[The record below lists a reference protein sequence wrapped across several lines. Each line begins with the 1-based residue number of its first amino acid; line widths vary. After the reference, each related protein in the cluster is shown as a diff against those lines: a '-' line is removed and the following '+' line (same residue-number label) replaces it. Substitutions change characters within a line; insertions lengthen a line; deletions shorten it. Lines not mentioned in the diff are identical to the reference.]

1 MRYSVA
7 PRGLLRRQIYPIFP
21 CLQNYK
27 ARIVTYDLHPIRAN
41 CALEALAR
49 STPFLDKLGRMALFT
64 FAKTWK
70 KNFFIIK
77 NTKTLVLYLRNMGM
91 DVLKIIA
98 GLVGLIVGGEWLLR
112 AAVGTSN
119 RFAIPKFIIGMTV
132 VSFATSLPEL
142 IVSVRSALAG
152 YPDLALGNVVGSN
165 IANLG
170 LVLGVV
176 LLFTRIRVTK
186 SFYQSDWPMMFIA
199 SILLW
204 VFIQN
209 GTISALEGFALVVLL
224 VLMLLY
230 LLQRRDQVDF
240 VADDLDTLLS
250 WPKILLFIVLGSAF
264 LALGSDLLVNGAVN
278 VASQIGVSERVIAIT
293 VVSIG
298 TSVPELAASLVAV
311 AKRENAISIGNLL
324 GSNLFNILAVLG
336 ITALIHPLTVADN
349 ALLDFDIYVM
359 IGVAALLIPLVFLP
373 KKMEIYWR
381 DGLILLVVYIAFIA
395 TTLN

>member
-1 MRYSVA
+1 M
-7 PRGLLRRQIYPIFP
+7 
-21 CLQNYK
+21 
-27 ARIVTYDLHPIRAN
+27 
-41 CALEALAR
+41 
-49 STPFLDKLGRMALFT
+49 
-64 FAKTWK
+64 
-70 KNFFIIK
+70 
-77 NTKTLVLYLRNMGM
+77 LYLRNMGM
-91 DVLKIIA
+91 DILKIVA

-152 YPDLALGNVVGSN
+152 YPDLALGNVMGSN

-176 LLFTRIRVTK
+176 LLFTRIQVSK

-209 GTISALEGFALVVLL
+209 GTITALEGLALVTLL
-224 VLMLLY
+224 ILMLFY
-230 LLQRRDQVDF
+230 LLRRKERAVF
-240 VADDLDTLLS
+240 VADDLNTLLS
-250 WPKILLFIVLGSAF
+250 WPKILLFIVFGSAF

-278 VASQIGVSERVIAIT
+278 AASQLGVSERVIAIT

-336 ITALIHPLTVADN
+336 ITALIHPLTVIDN
-349 ALLDFDIYVM
+349 TLLDFDIYVM
-359 IGVAALLIPLVFLP
+359 IGIAALLIPLVFTP

-381 DGLILLVVYIAFIA
+381 DGLILLVVYVAFIA
-395 TTLN
+395 ITIN

>member
-1 MRYSVA
+1 
-7 PRGLLRRQIYPIFP
+7 
-21 CLQNYK
+21 
-27 ARIVTYDLHPIRAN
+27 
-41 CALEALAR
+41 
-49 STPFLDKLGRMALFT
+49 
-64 FAKTWK
+64 
-70 KNFFIIK
+70 
-77 NTKTLVLYLRNMGM
+77 MGM
-91 DVLKIIA
+91 EIVKIIA

-152 YPDLALGNVVGSN
+152 YPDLALGNVMGSN

-176 LLFTRIRVTK
+176 LLFTRIQVAK

-209 GTISALEGFALVVLL
+209 GTITALEGFALVTLL
-224 VLMLLY
+224 ILMLFY
-230 LLQRRDQVDF
+230 LLRRKEHADF
-240 VADDLDTLLS
+240 IADDLDTLLS
-250 WPKILLFIVLGSAF
+250 WPKISLFIVFGSVF

-278 VASQIGVSERVIAIT
+278 VASQLGVSERVIAIT
-293 VVSIG
+293 VVSVG

-336 ITALIHPLTVADN
+336 ITSLIHPLTVVDN
-349 ALLDFDIYVM
+349 TLLDFDIYVM
-359 IGVAALLIPLVFLP
+359 IGIAALLIPLVFSP

-395 TTLN
+395 TTIN

>member
-1 MRYSVA
+1 M
-7 PRGLLRRQIYPIFP
+7 FP
-21 CLQNYK
+21 
-27 ARIVTYDLHPIRAN
+27 
-41 CALEALAR
+41 
-49 STPFLDKLGRMALFT
+49 
-64 FAKTWK
+64 FAKTLK
-70 KNFFIIK
+70 KNFFIFK
-77 NTKTLVLYLRNMGM
+77 NTKTPVLYLRNMGM
-91 DVLKIIA
+91 EIVKIIA

-176 LLFTRIRVTK
+176 LLFTRIQVAK
-186 SFYQSDWPMMFIA
+186 SFYLSDWPMMFIA

-204 VFIQN
+204 VFILN
-209 GTISALEGFALVVLL
+209 GTITALEGFALVTLL
-224 VLMLLY
+224 ILMLFY
-230 LLQRRDQVDF
+230 LLRRKEHAAF
-240 VADDLDTLLS
+240 IADDLDTLLS
-250 WPKILLFIVLGSAF
+250 WPKISLFIVFGSAF

-278 VASQIGVSERVIAIT
+278 VASQLGVSERVIAIT
-293 VVSIG
+293 VVSVG

-336 ITALIHPLTVADN
+336 ITSLIHPLTVVDN
-349 ALLDFDIYVM
+349 TLLDFDIYVM
-359 IGVAALLIPLVFLP
+359 IGIAALLIPLVFSP

-395 TTLN
+395 TTIN

>member
-1 MRYSVA
+1 M
-7 PRGLLRRQIYPIFP
+7 FP
-21 CLQNYK
+21 
-27 ARIVTYDLHPIRAN
+27 
-41 CALEALAR
+41 
-49 STPFLDKLGRMALFT
+49 
-64 FAKTWK
+64 FAKTLK
-70 KNFFIIK
+70 KNFFIFK
-77 NTKTLVLYLRNMGM
+77 NTKTPVLYLRNMGM
-91 DVLKIIA
+91 EIVKIIA

-176 LLFTRIRVTK
+176 LLFTRIQVAK
-186 SFYQSDWPMMFIA
+186 SFYLSDWPMMFIA

-204 VFIQN
+204 VFILN
-209 GTISALEGFALVVLL
+209 GTITALEGFALVTLL
-224 VLMLLY
+224 ILMLFY
-230 LLQRRDQVDF
+230 LLRRKEHADF
-240 VADDLDTLLS
+240 IADDLDTLLS
-250 WPKILLFIVLGSAF
+250 WPKISLFIVFGSAF

-278 VASQIGVSERVIAIT
+278 VASQLGVSERVIAIT
-293 VVSIG
+293 VVSVG

-336 ITALIHPLTVADN
+336 ITSLIHPLTVVDN
-349 ALLDFDIYVM
+349 TLLDFDIYVM
-359 IGVAALLIPLVFLP
+359 IGIAALLIPLVFSP

-395 TTLN
+395 TTIN

>member
-1 MRYSVA
+1 
-7 PRGLLRRQIYPIFP
+7 
-21 CLQNYK
+21 
-27 ARIVTYDLHPIRAN
+27 
-41 CALEALAR
+41 
-49 STPFLDKLGRMALFT
+49 MALFN
-64 FAKTWK
+64 FAKIWK

-91 DVLKIIA
+91 YVLKIVA

-176 LLFTRIRVTK
+176 LLFTRIQVTK

-199 SILLW
+199 SIILW
-204 VFIQN
+204 AFIQN
-209 GTISALEGFALVVLL
+209 GTITALEGLALVTLL
-224 VLMLLY
+224 ILMLFY
-230 LLQRRDQVDF
+230 LLRRKEHADF
-240 VADDLDTLLS
+240 VADDLESLLS
-250 WPKILLFIVLGSAF
+250 WPKILLLIVFGSAF

-278 VASQIGVSERVIAIT
+278 VASQLGVSERVIGIT
-293 VVSIG
+293 VVSVG
-298 TSVPELAASLVAV
+298 TSVPELAASLVAI

-336 ITALIHPLTVADN
+336 ITALIHPLTVVDHV
-349 ALLDFDIYVM
+349 LLNFDIYVM
-359 IGVAALLIPLVFLP
+359 IGIAALLIPLVFSP
-373 KKMEIYWR
+373 KKMQIYWR

-395 TTLN
+395 NTLN

>member
-1 MRYSVA
+1 M
-7 PRGLLRRQIYPIFP
+7 
-21 CLQNYK
+21 
-27 ARIVTYDLHPIRAN
+27 
-41 CALEALAR
+41 
-49 STPFLDKLGRMALFT
+49 FT

-77 NTKTLVLYLRNMGM
+77 NTKTPVLYLRNMGM
-91 DVLKIIA
+91 EVLKIIA

-176 LLFTRIRVTK
+176 LLFTRIQVAK

-209 GTISALEGFALVVLL
+209 GTITALEGLTLVTLL
-224 VLMLLY
+224 ILMLFY
-230 LLQRRDQVDF
+230 LLRRKEHADF

-250 WPKILLFIVLGSAF
+250 WSKIFLFIVFGSAF

-278 VASQIGVSERVIAIT
+278 VASQLGVSERVIAIT
-293 VVSIG
+293 VVSVG

-336 ITALIHPLTVADN
+336 ITSLIHPLTVVDN
-349 ALLDFDIYVM
+349 TLLDFDIYVM
-359 IGVAALLIPLVFLP
+359 IGIAALLIPLVFSP

-395 TTLN
+395 TTIN

>member
-1 MRYSVA
+1 
-7 PRGLLRRQIYPIFP
+7 
-21 CLQNYK
+21 
-27 ARIVTYDLHPIRAN
+27 
-41 CALEALAR
+41 
-49 STPFLDKLGRMALFT
+49 
-64 FAKTWK
+64 
-70 KNFFIIK
+70 
-77 NTKTLVLYLRNMGM
+77 MGM
-91 DVLKIIA
+91 DVLKIVA

-176 LLFTRIRVTK
+176 LLFTRIQVSK

-209 GTISALEGFALVVLL
+209 GTITAFEGIALVVLL

-230 LLQRRDQVDF
+230 LLQRTDKADF
-240 VADDLDTLLS
+240 VVNDLDTLLS
-250 WPKILLFIVLGSAF
+250 WPKILLFIVFGSAF
-264 LALGSDLLVNGAVN
+264 LAFGSDLLVNGAVN
-278 VASQIGVSERVIAIT
+278 VASQLGVSERVIAIT
-293 VVSIG
+293 VVSVG

-336 ITALIHPLTVADN
+336 ITALFHPLTVVDN
-349 ALLDFDIYVM
+349 TLLDFDIYVM
-359 IGVAALLIPLVFLP
+359 IGIAALLIPLVFLP

-381 DGLILLVVYIAFIA
+381 DGLLLLTLYVLFIVK
-395 TTLN
+395 TLA

>member
-1 MRYSVA
+1 
-7 PRGLLRRQIYPIFP
+7 
-21 CLQNYK
+21 
-27 ARIVTYDLHPIRAN
+27 
-41 CALEALAR
+41 
-49 STPFLDKLGRMALFT
+49 
-64 FAKTWK
+64 
-70 KNFFIIK
+70 
-77 NTKTLVLYLRNMGM
+77 MGM
-91 DVLKIIA
+91 DVLKIVA

-176 LLFTRIRVTK
+176 LLFTRIQVTK

-199 SILLW
+199 SIILW
-204 VFIQN
+204 TFIQN
-209 GTISALEGFALVVLL
+209 GTITALEGLALVTLL
-224 VLMLLY
+224 ILMLFY
-230 LLQRRDQVDF
+230 LLRLKEHADF
-240 VADDLDTLLS
+240 VADDLESLLS
-250 WPKILLFIVLGSAF
+250 WPKILLLIVFGSAF

-278 VASQIGVSERVIAIT
+278 VASQLGVSERVIGIT
-293 VVSIG
+293 VVSVG
-298 TSVPELAASLVAV
+298 TSVPELAASLVAI

-336 ITALIHPLTVADN
+336 ITALIHPLTVVDHV
-349 ALLDFDIYVM
+349 LLDFDIYVM
-359 IGVAALLIPLVFLP
+359 IGIAALLIPLVFSP
-373 KKMEIYWR
+373 KKMQIYWR

-395 TTLN
+395 NTLN

>member
-1 MRYSVA
+1 
-7 PRGLLRRQIYPIFP
+7 
-21 CLQNYK
+21 
-27 ARIVTYDLHPIRAN
+27 
-41 CALEALAR
+41 
-49 STPFLDKLGRMALFT
+49 
-64 FAKTWK
+64 
-70 KNFFIIK
+70 
-77 NTKTLVLYLRNMGM
+77 MGM
-91 DVLKIIA
+91 EIVKIIA

-152 YPDLALGNVVGSN
+152 YPDLALGNVLGSN

-176 LLFTRIRVTK
+176 LLFTRIQVAK
-186 SFYQSDWPMMFIA
+186 SFYLSDWPMMFIA

-209 GTISALEGFALVVLL
+209 GTITALEGFALVTLL
-224 VLMLLY
+224 ILMLFY
-230 LLQRRDQVDF
+230 LLRRKEHADF
-240 VADDLDTLLS
+240 IADDLDTLLS
-250 WPKILLFIVLGSAF
+250 WPKISLFIVFGSAF

-278 VASQIGVSERVIAIT
+278 VASQLGVSERVIAIT
-293 VVSIG
+293 VVSVG

-336 ITALIHPLTVADN
+336 ITSLIHPLTVVDN
-349 ALLDFDIYVM
+349 TLLDFDIYVM
-359 IGVAALLIPLVFLP
+359 IGIAALLIPLVFSP

-395 TTLN
+395 TTIN

>member
-1 MRYSVA
+1 M
-7 PRGLLRRQIYPIFP
+7 
-21 CLQNYK
+21 
-27 ARIVTYDLHPIRAN
+27 
-41 CALEALAR
+41 
-49 STPFLDKLGRMALFT
+49 FT

-91 DVLKIIA
+91 DVLKIVA

-112 AAVGTSN
+112 AAVGASN

-176 LLFTRIRVTK
+176 LLFTRIQVSN
-186 SFYQSDWPMMFIA
+186 SFYQSDWPLMFIA

-230 LLQRRDQVDF
+230 LLKWKDQADF

-250 WPKILLFIVLGSAF
+250 WPNILLFIVFGSAF

-278 VASQIGVSERVIAIT
+278 VASQLGVSERVIAIT

-349 ALLDFDIYVM
+349 TLLDFDIYVM
-359 IGVAALLIPLVFLP
+359 IGIAALLIPLVFLP

-381 DGLILLVVYIAFIA
+381 DGLILLVVYIAFIT

>member
-1 MRYSVA
+1 
-7 PRGLLRRQIYPIFP
+7 
-21 CLQNYK
+21 
-27 ARIVTYDLHPIRAN
+27 
-41 CALEALAR
+41 
-49 STPFLDKLGRMALFT
+49 MALFNS
-64 FAKTWK
+64 AKIWK

-91 DVLKIIA
+91 DVLKIVA
-98 GLVGLIVGGEWLLR
+98 GLVGLVVGGEWLLR

-152 YPDLALGNVVGSN
+152 YPDMALGNVVGSN

-170 LVLGVV
+170 LVLGIV
-176 LLFTRIRVTK
+176 LLFTRIQISN

-230 LLQRRDQVDF
+230 LLQQRDKANI
-240 VADDLDTLLS
+240 VADDLDKLLS
-250 WPKILLFIVLGSAF
+250 WPKILLFIVLGTAF

-278 VASQIGVSERVIAIT
+278 VASQLGVSERVIAIT

-311 AKRENAISIGNLL
+311 TRRENAISIGNLL

-349 ALLDFDIYVM
+349 TLLDFDIYVM
-359 IGVAALLIPLVFLP
+359 IGIAALLIPLVFMP
-373 KKMEIYWR
+373 KKMEIYWL

>member
-1 MRYSVA
+1 
-7 PRGLLRRQIYPIFP
+7 
-21 CLQNYK
+21 
-27 ARIVTYDLHPIRAN
+27 
-41 CALEALAR
+41 
-49 STPFLDKLGRMALFT
+49 
-64 FAKTWK
+64 
-70 KNFFIIK
+70 
-77 NTKTLVLYLRNMGM
+77 MGM
-91 DVLKIIA
+91 DVLKIVA

-176 LLFTRIRVTK
+176 LLFTRIQVTK

-199 SILLW
+199 SIILW
-204 VFIQN
+204 TFIQN
-209 GTISALEGFALVVLL
+209 GTITALEGLALVTLL
-224 VLMLLY
+224 ILMLFY
-230 LLQRRDQVDF
+230 LLRRKEHADF
-240 VADDLDTLLS
+240 VADDLESLLS
-250 WPKILLFIVLGSAF
+250 WPKILMLIVFGSAF

-278 VASQIGVSERVIAIT
+278 VASQLGVSERVIGIT
-293 VVSIG
+293 VVSVG
-298 TSVPELAASLVAV
+298 TSVPELAASLVAI

-336 ITALIHPLTVADN
+336 ITALIHPLTVVDHV
-349 ALLDFDIYVM
+349 LLDFDIYVM
-359 IGVAALLIPLVFLP
+359 IGIAALLIPLVFSP
-373 KKMEIYWR
+373 KKMQIYWR

-395 TTLN
+395 NTLN